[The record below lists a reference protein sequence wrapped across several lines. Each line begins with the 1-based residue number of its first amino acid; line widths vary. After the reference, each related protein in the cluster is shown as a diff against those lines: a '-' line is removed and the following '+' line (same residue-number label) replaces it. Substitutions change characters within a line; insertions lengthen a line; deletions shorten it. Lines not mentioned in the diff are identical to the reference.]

1 MASQQLLALGETVP
15 AFITS
20 SASQNLQS
28 LDAKAWVVLSMV
40 CQPLVVKT
48 LPFVLLRLVSGTLL
62 LAVLLSDFISSA
74 PYLGPNFSTMP
85 NMLLVLVWTGWN
97 CYHLSRCEIPLRNR
111 SPPVEWSGRFE
122 EYEE

>member
-97 CYHLSRCEIPLRNR
+97 CYHLSRCEIPLRFR
-111 SPPVEWSGRFE
+111 SPPVEWSRRFE